1 MGGNR
6 LLEQAA
12 RVAPAPKGTLH
23 GAHDRGDGVVTF
35 ALWAP
40 WKQSVHLIGDFNTW
54 DMQADPLAVDEHG
67 LWWIEKR
74 LEPGTYGYQFVI
86 DGETTIGD
94 PYAQALRWTEGSP
107 QPHALVE
114 VGATAYRWGDH
125 GFAIKPLNQLVIY
138 ELHVGDFS
146 PEGTFEGII
155 GRLDYLAGQGVDAI
169 ELMPIQEFPGDRS
182 WGYNPAYFFAPEGT
196 YGSAEDLKRL
206 IDAAHQ
212 KGIGVILDMVFN
224 HTTND
229 SPLNLLYAYSDNPYF
244 GDDGNPW
251 GFPDFNLW
259 DDATK
264 RLIADIQSYWLTE
277 FHVDGFRYD
286 YVEGIRYDGVGG
298 MSFIAW
304 AARQV
309 KPHAYL
315 IAEDI
320 VADPAAVVRDTEVDA
335 SWHWPFT
342 KVLRA
347 QLREGDY
354 DGNQYGDL
362 DALLRVITFAGDG
375 YHDNAQP
382 INYLES
388 HDEERIIREVMTNP
402 AIDQADATRKS
413 MLGAILLFTAQ
424 GVPMLY
430 SGQEFG
436 AQALKTI
443 EESKLP
449 WNYLESDAGQAL
461 SKHYASL
468 AYLRHTQPALQANN
482 FEPLLID
489 HERKLLVFQRW
500 SDDGD
505 SVVVVAVNL
514 TPEPQRAAIP
524 FPRPGVWHE
533 WLQDYDEH
541 VGEEP
546 QEVEIPDSFGKIWV
560 FAG

>member
-1 MGGNR
+1 MA
-6 LLEQAA
+6 EQTP
-12 RVAPAPKGTLH
+12 RVAPAPDGTPH
-23 GAHDRGDGVVTF
+23 GAHDRGDGIVTF

-40 WKQSVHLIGDFNTW
+40 WKSSVHLIGDFNNW
-54 DMQADPLAVDEHG
+54 DMQADPLAVDESG

-94 PYAQALRWTEGSP
+94 PYARALRWAEGSP

-114 VGATAYRWGDH
+114 IGAQAYAWGDD
-125 GFAIKPLNQLVIY
+125 GFGIKPLNQLVIY
-138 ELHVGDFS
+138 ELHVGDFT
-146 PEGTFEGII
+146 PEGTFEGVI
-155 GRLDYLAGQGVDAI
+155 GRLDYLAGLGVDAI

-182 WGYNPAYFFAPEGT
+182 WGYNPAYFFAPESA
-196 YGSAEDLKRL
+196 YGSADDLKRL

-224 HTTND
+224 HIAGD
-229 SPLNLLYAYSDNPYF
+229 SPVNLLYPYDENPYF
-244 GDDGNPW
+244 GEDGNPW

-259 DDATK
+259 GDATK

-304 AARQV
+304 AARQA
-309 KPHAYL
+309 KQHAYL

-320 VADPAAVVRDTEVDA
+320 VADPAAVVRDTEIDA
-335 SWHWPFT
+335 SWHWQFI

-347 QLREGDY
+347 QLREGEY

-362 DALLRVITFAGDG
+362 DALLRVISFTGDG
-375 YHDNAQP
+375 YRDNAQP

-388 HDEERIIREVMTNP
+388 HDEERIILEAMTNP
-402 AIDQADATRKS
+402 AIEQAGAVRKS
-413 MLGAILLFTAQ
+413 MLGAIMLFTAQ

-430 SGQEFG
+430 AGQEFG
-436 AQALKTI
+436 ANSPKTI
-443 EESKLP
+443 DENKLP
-449 WNYLESDAGQAL
+449 WHYLEGDAGQAL
-461 SKHYASL
+461 YKHYAAL
-468 AYLRHTQPALQANN
+468 AYLRHTQGALHGNN
-482 FEPLLID
+482 FEPLLVD
-489 HERKLLVFQRW
+489 HERKLLAYQRW
-500 SDDGD
+500 ADDG
-505 SVVVVAVNL
+505 SIVVVAVNL
-514 TPEPQRAAIP
+514 TPQDQRATIA

-533 WLQDYDEH
+533 WLHDYDEAI
-541 VGEEP
+541 GDEP
-546 QEVEIPDSFGKIWV
+546 HEVEIPDSFGKIWV
-560 FAG
+560 FKG

>member
-1 MGGNR
+1 VIA
-6 LLEQAA
+6 EQTP
-12 RVAPAPKGTLH
+12 RVASAPEGTPH

-40 WKQSVHLIGDFNTW
+40 WKSSVHVIGDFNNW
-54 DMQADPLAVDEHG
+54 DMQADPLAVDESG

-74 LEPGTYGYQFVI
+74 LESGTYGYQFVM

-94 PYAQALRWTEGSP
+94 PYARALRWAEGSL
-107 QPHALVE
+107 QPHALVD
-114 VGATAYRWGDH
+114 VGAKAYEWGDD
-125 GFAIKPLNQLVIY
+125 GFGIKPLNQLVIY

-146 PEGTFEGII
+146 PEGTFAGVL
-155 GRLDYLAGQGVDAI
+155 GRLDYLDGLGVDAI
-169 ELMPIQEFPGDRS
+169 ELMPIKEFPGDRS
-182 WGYNPAYFFAPEGT
+182 WGYNPAYFFAPESA
-196 YGSAEDLKRL
+196 YGSADDLKRL

-224 HTTND
+224 HTAAD
-229 SPLNLLYAYSDNPYF
+229 SPLNLLYSYDDNPYF
-244 GDDGNPW
+244 GEDGNPW

-259 DDATK
+259 GDATK

-304 AARQV
+304 AARQA

-320 VADPAAVVRDTEVDA
+320 VADPAAVVRDTEIDA
-335 SWHWPFT
+335 SWHWQFT

-347 QLREGDY
+347 QLSEGEY

-362 DALLRVITFAGDG
+362 DSLLRVLSFAGDG
-375 YHDNAQP
+375 YQDNAQP
-382 INYLES
+382 LNYLES
-388 HDEERIIREVMTNP
+388 HDEERIIQEVMTNP
-402 AIDQADATRKS
+402 AIDQAGAVRKS
-413 MLGAILLFTAQ
+413 MLGAIMLFTAQ

-430 SGQEFG
+430 AGQEFG
-436 AQALKTI
+436 ANSPKTI
-443 EESKLP
+443 DENKLP

-461 SKHYASL
+461 YKHYAAL
-468 AYLRHTQPALQANN
+468 AYLRHTQAALQANN
-482 FEPLLID
+482 FEPLLVD
-489 HERKLLVFQRW
+489 HERKVLAFQRW
-500 SDDGD
+500 SEEG
-505 SVVVVAVNL
+505 SIVVVGVNL
-514 TPEPQRAAIP
+514 TPEAQRAAIT

-533 WLQDYDEH
+533 WLHDYDEE
-541 VGEEP
+541 VGAEP
-546 QEVEIPDSFGKIWV
+546 HEVEIPDSFVKIWV
-560 FAG
+560 FKG